1 MLRLE
6 TETGWWLVT
15 HPDHARLAGAIAEA
29 WGNAVFRVPEPR
41 KHVLLG
47 VNLHDDGWAARD
59 AMPSIT
65 KQGKPAAFSVELVG
79 KYSAFEEIDL
89 QDYLNVRERAV
100 TEVAAKD
107 AYAALLV
114 SKHTYNLLTARAD
127 RSTISK
133 EQLPL
138 LDDFLKRQR
147 ELQAALFASIRSDG
161 GFSAEEV
168 SDARIEEH
176 FRLLQA
182 ADNMS
187 LLACVDFA
195 KEATLLHPLALNDGG
210 TAEVKVMPLGLS
222 ERARSFRLEPWPL
235 REERVEI
242 EFPARFVQ
250 GKTFESSAELRE
262 AVSKTKVDRLT
273 MRLSA

>member
-15 HPDHARLAGAIAEA
+15 HPDHARLAGAVAEA
-29 WGNAVFRVPEPR
+29 WGNAAFRAPEPR
-41 KHVLLG
+41 ERVLLG
-47 VNLHDDGWAARD
+47 VKVHDDGWAARD
-59 AMPSIT
+59 AMPSVT

-89 QDYLNVRERAV
+89 EDYLHVRERAV
-100 TEVAAKD
+100 AEIAAKD

-127 RSTISK
+127 RSTIAP

-138 LDDFLKRQR
+138 LDDFLERQR
-147 ELQAALFASIRSDG
+147 ELQGQLFAAIRGDASLN
-161 GFSAEEV
+161 AEEV
-168 SDARIEEH
+168 SEERIEEH

-187 LLACVDFA
+187 LLACVDYA
-195 KEATLLHPLALNDGG
+195 KPATLLHPLPLNNGG
-210 TAEVKVMPLGLS
+210 TAEVKVVPLG
-222 ERARSFRLEPWPL
+222 ERSFRLEPWPL
-235 REERVEI
+235 REERVAI
-242 EFPARFVQ
+242 EFPARFVE
-250 GKTFESSAELRE
+250 GKRFGSSEELRE
-262 AVSKTKVDRLT
+262 LAAKAKVEMLPLT
-273 MRLSA
+273 LVG